1 MTLVLGHDEAVAR
14 WVADRIETVGSKGF
28 GPCAAIGIATDHLV
42 AGMVYHDYQ
51 PDFGTVQLSMAATSP
66 VWARREN
73 IVALLDY
80 PFNQLDCF
88 KVWTLTPID
97 NERALK
103 VNRHVGFTQ
112 EAVLAH
118 QFGRK
123 RHGIVMRMLRPDFTR
138 LYGEA
143 HGQE

>member
-1 MTLVLGHDEAVAR
+1 MTDLVLGLDREVAQ
-14 WVADRIETVGSKGF
+14 WVAERIETVGDKGF
-28 GPCAAIGIATDHLV
+28 GPCAAIGIAVDNHLV

-51 PDFGTVQLSMAATSP
+51 PDFQTMQLSMAATSP
-66 VWARREN
+66 VWAKRDN
-73 IVALLDY
+73 IAALLSY
-80 PFNQLDCF
+80 PFDQLDCF

-97 NERALK
+97 NDRALK

-123 RHGIVMRMLRPDFTR
+123 RHGVVMRLLKPDFHR
-138 LYGEA
+138 LYGGA
-143 HGQE
+143 